1 LESISNFSSLLFN
14 IITRFL
20 SPKTNPI

>member
-20 SPKTNPI
+20 SPKTNRI